1 MGDNRSDPA
10 SVVASE
16 IMRYL
21 ESHPDASDSL
31 LGIRDWWLKRH
42 PLLEGLDVL
51 NEALERLVR
60 AVVLERV
67 SLPGGEYIFRVP
79 KGSDRSNAQTPPM

>member
-1 MGDNRSDPA
+1 MGDNRSDPV

-31 LGIRDWWLKRH
+31 LGIRDWWLTRY
-42 PLLEGLDVL
+42 PLQEGLGVL

-60 AVVLERV
+60 AAVLERV
-67 SLPGGEYIFRVP
+67 SLPGGEYIFRAP
-79 KGSDRSNAQTPPM
+79 KGSGRSGTKTPPM